1 MDARLPVRLE
11 KPPILLNF
19 QEAIVNRISL
29 TYYLPHQFLFKDG
42 LQQTQHT
49 AVTVATYRPVCCLL
63 LFAAAAAPKWVGAPT
78 LRAYFSAFF
87 LQKICIIEL
96 TAELTPQEFLKNL
109 VLTKKVKK
117 KG

>member
-1 MDARLPVRLE
+1 MDARLPGRLE

-42 LQQTQHT
+42 LQQTQHA

-63 LFAAAAAPKWVGAPT
+63 LFAAAAAAAPKWVGAPK
-78 LRAYFSAFF
+78 FSGA
-87 LQKICIIEL
+87 ISSPS
-96 TAELTPQEFLKNL
+96 T
-109 VLTKKVKK
+109 
-117 KG
+117 

>member
-1 MDARLPVRLE
+1 MKKIKRAGMDARLPGRLE

-49 AVTVATYRPVCCLL
+49 AVTVATYRPVCCCL
-63 LFAAAAAPKWVGAPT
+63 LFAAAVAAAAAAAPPKWVGAPT
-78 LRAYFSAFF
+78 FSGA
-87 LQKICIIEL
+87 ISSPS
-96 TAELTPQEFLKNL
+96 T
-109 VLTKKVKK
+109 
-117 KG
+117 